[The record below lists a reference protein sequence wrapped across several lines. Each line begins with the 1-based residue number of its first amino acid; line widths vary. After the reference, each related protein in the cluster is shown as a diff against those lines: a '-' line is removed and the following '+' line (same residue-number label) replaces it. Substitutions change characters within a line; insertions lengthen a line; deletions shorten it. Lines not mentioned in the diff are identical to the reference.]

1 MITVTFHI
9 SCKKH
14 SLTKTRDVVSV
25 SKHNLRLFQSEEYN
39 EEMIEVEV
47 GSEVNILDDVKE
59 IYERE
64 FSEALSEY
72 NKGKRSDRQI
82 HDYLEYVSESKKN
95 DVATE
100 VILQVGDKE
109 FWADKTR
116 EQWNAM
122 KPLLRE
128 QLEYV
133 KEIVPEF
140 KIASAVTH
148 LDEDSPHM
156 HVVGVPVATG
166 YKRGLSK
173 QVAKTKVFDQKRLET
188 IQDQMHD
195 FVEHQ
200 MKDHPEIFEDET
212 LKPKEKGRNSDFS
225 KEFYL
230 RLKQQEYERLEN
242 KCKRLT

>member
-1 MITVTFHI
+1 M
-9 SCKKH
+9 
-14 SLTKTRDVVSV
+14 

-64 FSEALSEY
+64 FSEALAEY

-82 HDYLEYVSESKKN
+82 PDYLEYVSESKKN

-122 KPLLRE
+122 KPLLRD

-140 KIASAVTH
+140 K
-148 LDEDSPHM
+148 L
-156 HVVGVPVATG
+156 
-166 YKRGLSK
+166 
-173 QVAKTKVFDQKRLET
+173 
-188 IQDQMHD
+188 
-195 FVEHQ
+195 
-200 MKDHPEIFEDET
+200 
-212 LKPKEKGRNSDFS
+212 
-225 KEFYL
+225 L
-230 RLKQQEYERLEN
+230 RQ
-242 KCKRLT
+242 